1 MQRVS
6 GILNMDDPNLRKRKL
21 NILFKLFDVNELVEK
36 SKIPAQA
43 FLNILADIDG
53 NNAEDALSRYKNDQT
68 KVEI

>member
-1 MQRVS
+1 
-6 GILNMDDPNLRKRKL
+6 MDDPNLRKRKL